1 MFKSRRVVP
10 GKHLSNG
17 VQFSTVVS
25 ACLQNQSLVRY
36 QLVISKQYLLNTVN
50 GCVPWYS
57 V

>member
-17 VQFSTVVS
+17 VQFSTVAS

-36 QLVISKQYLLNTVN
+36 QLVISKQYLLNMVN
-50 GCVPWYS
+50 GCVQWYS